1 MIFIPF
7 IVVAVVAGCYF
18 LYYSNEK
25 NDENIDR
32 MCLSFTVF
40 IFSMAFILAFGI
52 AAILVNF
59 DIGTDTKKE
68 EVETK
73 YMLLQYRIRD
83 YNDLTTE
90 EKVDFLLTDTLVADV
105 EKWNT
110 SRKNYE
116 RNRNNIWIGFLL
128 TDRYENTDYINIL
141 GDNR

>member
-1 MIFIPF
+1 
-7 IVVAVVAGCYF
+7 
-18 LYYSNEK
+18 
-25 NDENIDR
+25 
-32 MCLSFTVF
+32 
-40 IFSMAFILAFGI
+40 MAFILAFSI
-52 AAILVNF
+52 TAALVNF

-90 EKVDFLLTDTLVADV
+90 EKVDFLLTDTLMTDI

-110 SRKNYE
+110 SRKSYE
-116 RNRNNIWIGFLL
+116 KTRNNIWIGFLL

-141 GDNR
+141 GDDR